1 MILFKVVFGKVVEG
15 MDVVRAIGPSYANSP
30 LFFLYIYTIFAEN
43 VAKGR
48 NDRPEED
55 VIIVDCGELEIEYET
70 DENGKQV
77 PIHAEL

>member
-1 MILFKVVFGKVVEG
+1 MFALL
-15 MDVVRAIGPSYANSP
+15 VRP
-30 LFFLYIYTIFAEN
+30 LQITLYFLKIIYTIFTEN

>member
-1 MILFKVVFGKVVEG
+1 MKAWTLFALL
-15 MDVVRAIGPSYANSP
+15 VRP
-30 LFFLYIYTIFAEN
+30 LQISLYFFYIYTILAEN

>member
-1 MILFKVVFGKVVEG
+1 MAWTLFALLV
-15 MDVVRAIGPSYANSP
+15 SP
-30 LFFLYIYTIFAEN
+30 LQNIYLLYSYTISAEN

>member
-1 MILFKVVFGKVVEG
+1 MVFGKVVEG
-15 MDVVRAIGPSYANSP
+15 MDVVRAIGPSSANFP
-30 LFFLYIYTIFAEN
+30 LFFYIYTILAEN

>member
-1 MILFKVVFGKVVEG
+1 MFALL
-15 MDVVRAIGPSYANSP
+15 VRP
-30 LFFLYIYTIFAEN
+30 LQISLYFFLNIYTIFAEN